1 MTLDNNEGRNDIGLP
16 KEADRQIQLVV
27 NRPETDETTINL
39 GNVFRNMKK
48 LRPIFAWLLVL
59 CMLLG
64 ICIPLL
70 LYQFTRPQLTVS
82 SVVTLRYE
90 TPKKIKKLDE
100 NDEEIWVIPEEPEYE
115 MVTDL
120 SAPNGEE
127 LDLNQITSSYVLQ
140 TALDSMTLSQPV
152 TAGYLRSNIRI
163 TTVLTEESSR
173 TKEALQGL
181 ADAKNADAYT
191 RLEKAEMK
199 YKNRFIVSLTNG
211 FGEED
216 SRTKLE
222 LTIEELKMLLDRV
235 LTVYNQYLVK
245 TYADLKLPEDKFSA
259 IDIQELDVM
268 DSLDELRAGTDALL
282 DFGEKKTD
290 TVKTYRSWKTGR
302 SLEDWMETIKTFRS
316 INIDYLYTTVSGNV
330 VTRDRDTLL
339 ASYKYRLRSTKN
351 DLQKANEE
359 IEETNKILRNYK
371 NDEIYISM
379 QESDGSR
386 TTKAATD
393 YYNKL
398 ALQQTENYDKAREL
412 KVTVAD
418 YEDRFAR
425 LEAAKGAEVTED
437 IEAEL
442 ARSVTTAR
450 SLYDQVRDHMEEL
463 FESPLY
469 TTFEEHSMPQGKQEN
484 FLTASAKKM
493 VIGAVVGLVLACGLW
508 FLAGLAPEF
517 SKNRKDEKEV
527 AAK

>member
-1 MTLDNNEGRNDIGLP
+1 MDNNEGRNDIGLP

-59 CMLLG
+59 SLLLG

-70 LYQFTRPQLTVS
+70 LYQFTRPQMTVS

-90 TPKKIKKLDE
+90 TPKKVKKLDE
-100 NDEEIWVIPEEPEYE
+100 NDEETWVIPEEPEYE

-152 TAGYLRSNIRI
+152 TAGNLRSNIKI

-181 ADAKNADAYT
+181 AGAKNADAYT

-302 SLEDWMETIKTFRS
+302 SLEDWMETIKTFKS
-316 INIDYLYTTVSGNV
+316 INIDYLYTMVSGNA
-330 VTRDRDTLL
+330 VTRDRDALL
-339 ASYKYRLRSTKN
+339 ARYKYRLRSAKN
-351 DLQKANEE
+351 DLQKISEE
-359 IEETNKILRNYK
+359 IEDTNKILRSYK

-379 QESDGSR
+379 QESDSSR

-398 ALQQTENYDKAREL
+398 ALQQTNNYDKAREL

-418 YEDRFAR
+418 YEDRIAR

-484 FLTASAKKM
+484 FLAASAKKM
-493 VIGAVVGLVLACGLW
+493 VIGAVVGLVIACGLW

-517 SKNRKDEKEV
+517 SKNRKNEKEA